1 MGLSQPLF
9 LYFQLFFV
17 MQLTDE
23 QINYLPMM
31 GLEPRIPGVG
41 SNRSAN
47 CTTTTAQVLKIMKSV
62 RCQAVVRYPNQK
74 MKSLEHFF
82 EGLWPK
88 NTIS

>member
-1 MGLSQPLF
+1 
-9 LYFQLFFV
+9 

-31 GLEPRIPGVG
+31 GLEPRIFGGG
-41 SNRSAN
+41 SDRSAN
-47 CTTTTAQVLKIMKSV
+47 CTTTTAQVFKKSV
-62 RCQAVVRYPNQK
+62 RRQAIVRYPNQK